1 MISFPAHVVRCP
13 GPYVLA
19 SGLAYACK
27 TVNDDAELQ
36 AARADGWH
44 LTLQEAKDAAGD
56 KAFIKRKV
64 APWRKVKKTKKTP
77 VASTAK
83 HATAISVAEPDPV
96 DDNSPPTRQEL
107 EQKATMLGIKF
118 DGRTS
123 DKKLGERITQVIEGQ
138 P

>member
-1 MISFPAHVVRCP
+1 MIYPVHVYRCP
-13 GPYVLA
+13 GPYIMA

-27 TVNDDAELQ
+27 TVNDQAELQ

-44 LTLQEAKDAAGD
+44 LNLKEAKDAAGD
-56 KAFIKRKV
+56 KAFIKRKI
-64 APWRKVKKTKKTP
+64 ASWRKVRTVKKVAKPAAP
-77 VASTAK
+77 VK
-83 HATAISVAEPDPV
+83 VADPDPV

-123 DKKLGERITQVIEGQ
+123 DKKLGERITQAIEGQ

>member
-1 MISFPAHVVRCP
+1 M
-13 GPYVLA
+13 A

-36 AARADGWH
+36 AARAAGWH

-64 APWRKVKKTKKTP
+64 ASWRKVKTVKKVAKPAAP
-77 VASTAK
+77 VK
-83 HATAISVAEPDPV
+83 VADPDPV

-123 DKKLGERITQVIEGQ
+123 DKKLGERITQAIEGQ